1 MSRQGYKR
9 AKGGRRETKRG
20 VMFRKKMKRR
30 RRERQRIRGL
40 EEQKKCMK

>member
-20 VMFRKKMKRR
+20 AIFRKKMKRR
-30 RRERQRIRGL
+30 RRDRERMRGL
-40 EEQKKCMK
+40 EGQMKCMK